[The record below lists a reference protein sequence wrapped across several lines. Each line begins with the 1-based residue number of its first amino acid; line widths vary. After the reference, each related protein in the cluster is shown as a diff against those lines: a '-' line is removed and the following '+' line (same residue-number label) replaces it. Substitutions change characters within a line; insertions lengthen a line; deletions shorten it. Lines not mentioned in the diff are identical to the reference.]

1 MTIHKD
7 SKSSIE
13 KFLNRCIVHPKYK
26 IAFYVKDE
34 KSANL
39 LLDEILNYYEKTD
52 GNGITQVTRN
62 GRLGAIIFFKNES
75 IIHFFTAEEPTF
87 TGVHSH
93 LVFMDSRIRETFIR
107 DHFRPCIDKFDL
119 GNENFII
126 NPKLIY
132 IKFLNEEDKDE
143 NITEKQ

>member
-13 KFLNRCIVHPKYK
+13 KFLNRCIVHREYK
-26 IAFYVKDE
+26 IAFYVKDIE
-34 KSANL
+34 SSKL
-39 LLDEILNYYEKTD
+39 LLKELRNYYESISSD
-52 GNGITQVTRN
+52 DIEHVDECGSV
-62 GRLGAIIFFKNES
+62 GAIIYFKNQS
-75 IIHFFTAEEPTF
+75 IIHIFTAEEPTF
-87 TGVHSH
+87 IGVHSH

-132 IKFLNEEDKDE
+132 IKFLNEEE
-143 NITEKQ
+143 AE

>member
-13 KFLNRCIVHPKYK
+13 KFLDRCIVHQNYN
-26 IAFYVKDE
+26 ISIYVKDME
-34 KSANL
+34 SAEL
-39 LLDEILNYYEKTD
+39 LLEEILAYYKA
-52 GNGITQVTRN
+52 NGSEGIESASKDY
-62 GRLGAIIFFKNES
+62 AIQIFFTTGSVLRIFTTENMVS
-75 IIHFFTAEEPTF
+75 HIHA
-87 TGVHSH
+87 H
-93 LVFMDSRIRETFIR
+93 LVFMDSRIRETYIR
-107 DHFRPCIDKFDL
+107 ESIHPFIDKFDL

-143 NITEKQ
+143 SETAKQ

>member
-13 KFLNRCIVHPKYK
+13 KFLNRCIVHQNYN
-26 IAFYVKDE
+26 ISIYVKDME
-34 KSANL
+34 SAEVIL
-39 LLDEILNYYEKTD
+39 EEILAYYKANGND
-52 GNGITQVTRN
+52 GIESTSKDY
-62 GRLGAIIFFKNES
+62 AIQIFFTTGSVLRIFTTES
-75 IIHFFTAEEPTF
+75 MVSHIHA
-87 TGVHSH
+87 H
-93 LVFMDSRIRETFIR
+93 LVFMDSRIRETYIR
-107 DHFRPCIDKFDL
+107 ENIHPFIDKFDL

>member
-13 KFLNRCIVHPKYK
+13 KFLNRCIVHQNYN
-26 IAFYVKDE
+26 ISIYVKDME
-34 KSANL
+34 SAKL
-39 LLDEILNYYEKTD
+39 LLEEIRNYYKQTNSDE
-52 GNGITQVTRN
+52 ITQVDEYV
-62 GRLGAIIFFKNES
+62 AIHIFFKSGS
-75 IIHFFTAEEPTF
+75 IINIFTAERAEF
-87 TGVHSH
+87 TEVHSH
-93 LVFMDSRIRETFIR
+93 LVFMDSRIREAFIR

-132 IKFLNEEDKDE
+132 IKFSNEEDKDE
-143 NITEKQ
+143 NETAKQ